1 MSLNSL
7 TDAML
12 ASALAAKR
20 LTPSSTGTSSAI
32 TQHHPA
38 TLGGQAASRQRSP
51 HLLPTLRNDHGPHG
65 SDENNAER
73 RRKKHTLT
81 KIGAKGKHRHHEGSR
96 KRWREEVTE
105 RERKRYEALWASNR
119 GAYLVDS
126 VYPVLEPAAIAASI
140 AGSMLP
146 KPPAGM
152 KATAPPRAKGAVD
165 ESTPTD
171 STTEIASD
179 DERDLVANVVVRELW
194 RRSRLPYDEL
204 AEVWDL
210 VDRQM
215 RGALN
220 KQEFVV
226 GMWLIDQRLRGRK
239 IPHRVQKSEAKGLE
253 ERRGETGESNENKAD
268 AFSDIYAHAMETKIK
283 TNTNN

>member
-1 MSLNSL
+1 MPLNSL

-12 ASALAAKR
+12 ASAIAAKR
-20 LTPSSTGTSSAI
+20 LTPSSTGTSSTAGLHRHSR
-32 TQHHPA
+32 TTPGA
-38 TLGGQAASRQRSP
+38 TPGSTSTSTTTARQRSP
-51 HLLPTLRNDHGPHG
+51 HLLSTLRSDPRAPE
-65 SDENNAER
+65 SDENSAER
-73 RRKKHTLT
+73 RRKKHALS

-119 GAYLVDS
+119 GQYLVHA
-126 VYPVLEPAAIAASI
+126 PAHPALTPAAAAALV
-140 AGSMLP
+140 AGTT
-146 KPPAGM
+146 PPVHGEAQGDYSSST
-152 KATAPPRAKGAVD
+152 ATAAAAADTGA
-165 ESTPTD
+165 
-171 STTEIASD
+171 AD

-194 RRSRLPYDEL
+194 RRSRLPAGEL

-210 VDRQM
+210 VDRQA

-239 IPHRVQKSEAKGLE
+239 IPHRVQRSVWDTAK
-253 ERRGETGESNENKAD
+253 TAWSKA
-268 AFSDIYAHAMETKIK
+268 SSHKGQK
-283 TNTNN
+283 